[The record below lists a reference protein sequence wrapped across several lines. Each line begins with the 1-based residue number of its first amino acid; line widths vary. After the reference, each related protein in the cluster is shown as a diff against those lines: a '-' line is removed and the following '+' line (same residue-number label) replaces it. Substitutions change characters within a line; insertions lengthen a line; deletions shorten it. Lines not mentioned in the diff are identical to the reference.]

1 MRTILNMWLRS
12 MSEDVCAPELRA
24 FDASERGR
32 VRRGRSTAREFPL
45 PRLCFYRDL
54 YRAV

>member
-1 MRTILNMWLRS
+1 MRTILNTWLRS